1 MRNRLIQICILSF
14 FLGIASER
22 TFAKQ
27 KPTDKNTYRVQAGD
41 SWWGIAKK
49 LGTTPKELAAIN
61 GRTEKEGLYQNEL
74 LRTGGNTT
82 ASKSEAQKT
91 APKSKPNSPLP
102 GYEKIAKP
110 YSELTYDPH
119 KGVRYSR
126 ENSGWVRAALPGK
139 VVHIDYMDGYENY
152 IILEHENGWYSVYG
166 NLERVQ
172 VTEGQTL
179 VAKERLGTL
188 IKDKGLYFQVN
199 HNKSAINP
207 SLFLQQGS

>member
-1 MRNRLIQICILSF
+1 MRNLLIQICLL
-14 FLGIASER
+14 FLFLEITPDR

-27 KPTDKNTYRVQAGD
+27 KPTDRNTYRVQAGD

-49 LGTTPKELAAIN
+49 LRTTPKELAAIN
-61 GRTEKEGLYQNEL
+61 GRTEKEALYQNEL
-74 LRTGGNTT
+74 LRIGNTT
-82 ASKSEAQKT
+82 VSKSEVKKI

-102 GYEKIAKP
+102 GFEKIAKP

-119 KGVRYSR
+119 RGVRYSR

-207 SLFLQQGS
+207 VLFLQQGS

>member
-1 MRNRLIQICILSF
+1 MRNRLLQICLLSV
-14 FLGIASER
+14 LLGTLTNKGIA
-22 TFAKQ
+22 KQ
-27 KPTDKNTYRVQAGD
+27 NPSHASTYRVQAGD

-49 LGTTPKELAAIN
+49 LGITPKELAAIN
-61 GRTEKEGLYQNEL
+61 GRTEKEALYQNEL
-74 LRTGGNTT
+74 LRTGGS
-82 ASKSEAQKT
+82 SKTSQAETKKI

-102 GYEKIAKP
+102 QWEKISKP

-119 KGVRYSR
+119 KGIRYSR
-126 ENSGWVRAALPGK
+126 DNSGWVRAALPGK

-179 VAKERLGTL
+179 AAKERLGTL
-188 IKDKGLYFQVN
+188 TKDKGLYFQVN

-207 SLFLQQGS
+207 TLFLQQGS